1 MMAEETIYSLRQV
14 VRAYGTDFRLHI
26 HDLHIGKGESVGFVG
41 HNGSGKSTL
50 LRVLALLDRA
60 DAGEII
66 FRGSSDREITM
77 LLQDSYLFKCS
88 VFENVAFGLKMRQK
102 REAIKE
108 RVRESLTLVG
118 LRPSQFMYRRWL
130 ELSGGEAQR
139 VALAARLV
147 IKPEV
152 LILDEPTANV
162 DQQTAAL
169 IKNAISQYRRKYNTT
184 LVMTSHDIIWLNSVS
199 DRVMRMHNGR
209 IIGRGTDNL
218 LHGPWEDKGEGLWRR
233 VLPDGQCIH
242 AVHPPHSD
250 AFGLLNSSN
259 IMLSTERPDHISA
272 QNVLKGQLLSISSE
286 HSGDRV
292 RVDVHAGGLLFSCSV
307 THHAA
312 DTLKLLPGR
321 DVWILFKASSIAWY

>member
-1 MMAEETIYSLRQV
+1 MAEETIYRLQQV

-26 HDLHIGKGESVGFVG
+26 HDLYIGKGESVGIVG

-50 LRVLALLDRA
+50 LRILAFLDRV
-60 DAGEII
+60 DEGEII
-66 FRGSSDREITM
+66 FSGSSDREITM
-77 LLQDSYLFKCS
+77 LLQHPYLFKRT
-88 VFENVAFGLKMRQK
+88 VFENVAFGLKVRQK
-102 REAIKE
+102 REMVKD
-108 RVRESLTLVG
+108 RVRDSLALMG
-118 LRPSQFMYRRWL
+118 LRPAQFMHRRWL

-147 IKPEV
+147 INPEV

-162 DQQTAAL
+162 DQHSAAL
-169 IKNAISQYRRKYNTT
+169 IKNAILQYRKKYNTT

-218 LHGPWEDKGEGLWRR
+218 LHGPWEDEGEGLWRR
-233 VLPDGQCIH
+233 VLPDGQYIH

-250 AFGLLNSSN
+250 AFGVLNSSN
-259 IMLSTERPDHISA
+259 IMLSTGRPDHISA
-272 QNVLKGQLLSISSE
+272 QNVLGGQLLSMSSE

-292 RVDVHAGGLLFSCSV
+292 RVEVHAGGLLFSCSV

-312 DTLKLLPGR
+312 DTLKLLPGK
-321 DVWILFKASSIAWY
+321 DVWILFKASSIVWY